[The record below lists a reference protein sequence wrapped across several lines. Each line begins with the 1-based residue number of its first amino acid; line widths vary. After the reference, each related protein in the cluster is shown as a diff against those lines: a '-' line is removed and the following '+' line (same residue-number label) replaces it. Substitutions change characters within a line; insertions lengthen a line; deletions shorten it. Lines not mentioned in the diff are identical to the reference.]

1 MVVIGPRGAEVFSE
15 VLEVREVVT
24 DISPIHLI
32 MVTPSI
38 TTIMA
43 SMVVLSEVTLG
54 DLLL

>member
-1 MVVIGPRGAEVFSE
+1 MVVIGPREAEVLSE
-15 VLEVREVVT
+15 VLEVKEVIT
-24 DISPIHLI
+24 DISTIHLS

-38 TTIMA
+38 TT